1 MFVLDVSRGKGRVSF
16 ENKVSTPILHILIL
30 NRLISDPTPPQSQ
43 PTLNEPLPA
52 RSILPNANSDTY
64 PKPPTAVPAGLPTPR
79 HCNSNTGLK
88 ARSSTNDTTNGYMD
102 DNAAA
107 NENASQRREPSHQR
121 QCQPKRL
128 LNSRASTNTR
138 PESNATT
145 NHNGS
150 LSPITQPLTANGPA
164 HFHNLK

>member
-1 MFVLDVSRGKGRVSF
+1 MHSKCVLVSF

-30 NRLISDPTPPQSQ
+30 NWLISDPTPPQSL

-64 PKPPTAVPAGLPTPR
+64 PKPPTAAPDYQRHVTATPTQASRPIPAPTTPQMATWTTTPR
-79 HCNSNTGLK
+79 PTK
-88 ARSSTNDTTNGYMD
+88 
-102 DNAAA
+102 
-107 NENASQRREPSHQR
+107 NASQRRQPLHQR

-128 LNSRASTNTR
+128 LNSRAGTNTR

-164 HFHNLK
+164 HFRNLN